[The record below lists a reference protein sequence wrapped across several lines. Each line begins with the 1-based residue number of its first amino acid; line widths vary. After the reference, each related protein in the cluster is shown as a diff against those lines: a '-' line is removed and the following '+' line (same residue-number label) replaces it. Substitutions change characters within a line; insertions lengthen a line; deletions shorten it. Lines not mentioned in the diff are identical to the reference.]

1 MINKPKSNIK
11 NTRILKPIQHQK
23 SIILN
28 LNLPILIHKPLAKV
42 IAYKTTQYKV
52 NNFTKINF
60 DFAIVEQVV
69 QMFTRKYRSGNPY
82 MLFARSIF
90 NSDYEWYLHK
100 NMLKEM
106 YTTYQQITSLTK
118 KHKKLNLS
126 VFDLYMYPNLIIK
139 KDYYSETQYG
149 DSVSNDFSSNS
160 QFDIQKKIKLEHYDE
175 NDYTNK
181 ASKIQN
187 TVYSS
192 VNLDSIMNHI
202 YKNLEER
209 LRYERLKKGV

>member
-11 NTRILKPIQHQK
+11 NIRILKSIPHQE

-42 IAYKTTQYKV
+42 ITHKTTQYKV
-52 NNFTKINF
+52 SNFTKINF

-69 QMFTRKYRSGNPY
+69 QMFTRKYRAENPY

-160 QFDIQKKIKLEHYDE
+160 QFDMQKKIKLENYDE

-181 ASKIQN
+181 VAKIQN